1 MNKIFESKF
10 ICKNKRI
17 AFAYTENN
25 EKVLIRDI
33 NFNNAFDGDTVI
45 VEIIDDEKLIG
56 KVKEI
61 VKRQENPYFGT
72 VILCKRNKYIIRLN
86 RSDLIVTTTTKK
98 INIKHG
104 DILSFN
110 IDYTTLN
117 KEDIKVN
124 VINNFGNINNSNNI
138 LNSLLYSSNISIG
151 FSRDIKKEIVEIKR
165 PNINEELKYRVDLR
179 HQKTITIDDISAK
192 DLDDAIY
199 LEKEE
204 NHYTLYV
211 SIADVSYFVKEY
223 SKLDLEAAKRGNSIY
238 LVEQVIPMLPK
249 KLSNNLCSLNP
260 DEDKLTFTV
269 KLKYDLSG
277 KLIESDFFKSVI
289 KSHHRLNYNDV
300 NNMFENNDKS
310 FLMLWDMLELSKIL
324 RKQKNKKGM
333 INFNIPE
340 IKLILDENGEI
351 KEIKKR
357 TTGLSQ
363 ELIEDFMVA
372 ANEAVAEYLHWQN
385 IPAIYRIHEAP
396 EIDVLRNL
404 NQKLNIL
411 GYNINNIMDIHPGK
425 IAKIIDK
432 SSNDEN
438 SYLIHK
444 TILQSMKRAKY
455 MSENKG
461 HFGLALD
468 NYLHFTSPIRRYSD
482 LIVHRM
488 LQFTLTNKKLSTK
501 YIDMKKD
508 EYKMVAEHISKTER
522 IAERLE
528 KDSIKLK
535 LLDYMKK
542 HLNEIFDARI
552 SGIIRGKLFL
562 QLDNLIETVFYDNYS
577 DRYTIDN
584 TLLIDNKGN
593 KFNIGD
599 KVKIKIIKLDY
610 ERIEIISEVL

>member
-17 AFAYTENN
+17 AFAYTDNN

-45 VEIIDDEKLIG
+45 VEITDNERLIG
-56 KVKEI
+56 KVNKI
-61 VKRQENPYFGT
+61 VKRQDSPYFGN

-117 KEDIKVN
+117 KDDIKVN
-124 VINNFGNINNSNNI
+124 ILNNFGNINNSDNI
-138 LNSLLYSSNISIG
+138 LNSLLDASNISKG
-151 FSRDIKKEIVEIKR
+151 FLNEIKKEVVEIRR
-165 PNINEELKYRVDLR
+165 PNVSEELKYRVDLR

-204 NHYTLYV
+204 NHYILYV

-223 SKLDLEAAKRGNSIY
+223 SKLDFEAAKRGNSIY
-238 LVEQVIPMLPK
+238 LAEQVIPMLPK

-269 KLKYDLSG
+269 KLKYDLNG
-277 KLIESDFFKSVI
+277 KLIESDFFKSII
-289 KSHHRLNYNDV
+289 KSHHRLNYTDV
-300 NNMFENNDKS
+300 NKMFDNNDKS
-310 FLMLWDMLELSKIL
+310 YPILWDMLELSKLL

-340 IKLILDENGEI
+340 IKLILDENGDI
-351 KEIKKR
+351 KEISKR
-357 TTGLSQ
+357 ISGLSQ
-363 ELIEDFMVA
+363 ELIENFMVA

-385 IPAIYRIHEAP
+385 IPAIYRVHEAP
-396 EIDVLRNL
+396 EIDTLRSL
-404 NQKLNIL
+404 NKKLNIL
-411 GYNINNIMDIHPGK
+411 GYNINNVMDIHPGK

-444 TILQSMKRAKY
+444 TVLQAMKRAKY
-455 MSENKG
+455 MNENKG

-488 LQFTLTNKKLSTK
+488 LQFTLNNKKISTK
-501 YIDMKKD
+501 YIDKKKE
-508 EYKMVAEHISKTER
+508 EYKLIAEHISKTER
-522 IAERLE
+522 VAERLE

-542 HLNEIFDARI
+542 HLNEVFEARI
-552 SGIIRGKLFL
+552 SGIIRGKIFL
-562 QLDNLIETVFYDNYS
+562 QLDNLIETVFYDNISSKYI
-577 DRYTIDN
+577 IDDA
-584 TLLIDNKGN
+584 LLIDNKGN

>member
-25 EKVLIRDI
+25 EKILIRNL

-56 KVKEI
+56 KVNEI
-61 VKRQENPYFGT
+61 IKRQDKPYFGH

-86 RSDLIVTTTTKK
+86 RSDLIVTASTNSIK
-98 INIKHG
+98 IKNG

-110 IDYTTLN
+110 INYNTL
-117 KEDIKVN
+117 KDDIKVN
-124 VINNFGNINNSNNI
+124 IINNFGNINNSNDI
-138 LNSLLYSSNISIG
+138 LNSLLYSSNVPIG
-151 FSRDIKKEIVEIKR
+151 FSSDIKKEAIEIKR
-165 PNINEELKYRVDLR
+165 PNIDEELKYRIDLR
-179 HQKTITIDDISAK
+179 TQNTITIDDITAK

-199 LEKEE
+199 LEKEG
-204 NHYTLYV
+204 NYYTLYV

-223 SKLDLEAAKRGNSIY
+223 SKIDLEAAKRGNSIY
-238 LVEQVIPMLPK
+238 LAEQVIPMLPK

-269 KLKYDLSG
+269 KIKYDLNG

-289 KSHHRLNYNDV
+289 KSHHRLNYNEV
-300 NNMFENNDKS
+300 NEMFENNDKT
-310 FLMLWDMLELSKIL
+310 FPMLWDMLELSKIL
-324 RKQKNKKGM
+324 RKQKNQKGM

-340 IKLILDENGEI
+340 IKLILNENGEI
-351 KEIKKR
+351 EEISKR
-357 TTGLSQ
+357 ISGLSQ

-372 ANEAVAEYLHWQN
+372 ANEAVAEYLYWQN
-385 IPAIYRIHEAP
+385 SPAIYRIHEAP

-411 GYNINNIMDIHPGK
+411 GYNINNITDIHPGK
-425 IAKIIDK
+425 VSKIIDK
-432 SSNDEN
+432 SFNDEN

-444 TILQSMKRAKY
+444 TILQAMKRAKY
-455 MSENKG
+455 MNENKG

-488 LQFTLTNKKLSTK
+488 LHFTLTNKKLSTK
-501 YIDMKKD
+501 YIDIKKE
-508 EYKMVAEHISKTER
+508 EYKMIAEHISKTER
-522 IAERLE
+522 IAEKLE

-542 HLNEIFDARI
+542 HLNEVFEARI
-552 SGIIRGKLFL
+552 SGIIRGKLFF
-562 QLDNLIETVFYDNYS
+562 QLDNLIETVFYDNIS
-577 DRYTIDN
+577 DKYIIDN
-584 TLLIDNKGN
+584 NLLIDNKGN

-599 KVKIKIIKLDY
+599 KMKIKIIKLDY

>member
-17 AFAYTENN
+17 AFAYTDNN

-45 VEIIDDEKLIG
+45 VEIIDNERLIG
-56 KVKEI
+56 KVNKI
-61 VKRQENPYFGT
+61 VKRQDSPYFGN

-117 KEDIKVN
+117 KDDIKVN
-124 VINNFGNINNSNNI
+124 ILNNFGNINNSDNI
-138 LNSLLYSSNISIG
+138 LNSLLDASNISKG
-151 FSRDIKKEIVEIKR
+151 FLNEIKKEVVEIRR
-165 PNINEELKYRVDLR
+165 PNVSEELKYRVDLR

-204 NHYTLYV
+204 NHYILYV

-223 SKLDLEAAKRGNSIY
+223 SKLDFEAAKRGNSIY
-238 LVEQVIPMLPK
+238 LAEQVIPMLPK

-269 KLKYDLSG
+269 KLKYDLNG
-277 KLIESDFFKSVI
+277 KLIESDFFKSII
-289 KSHHRLNYNDV
+289 KSHHRLNYTDV
-300 NNMFENNDKS
+300 NKMFDNNDKS
-310 FLMLWDMLELSKIL
+310 YPILWDMLELSKLL

-340 IKLILDENGEI
+340 IKLILDENGDI
-351 KEIKKR
+351 KEISKR
-357 TTGLSQ
+357 ISGLSQ
-363 ELIEDFMVA
+363 ELIENFMVA

-385 IPAIYRIHEAP
+385 IPAIYRVHEAS
-396 EIDVLRNL
+396 EIDTLRSL
-404 NQKLNIL
+404 NKKLNIL
-411 GYNINNIMDIHPGK
+411 GYNINNVMDIHPGK

-444 TILQSMKRAKY
+444 TVLQAMKRAKY
-455 MSENKG
+455 MNENKG

-488 LQFTLTNKKLSTK
+488 LQFTLNNKKISTK
-501 YIDMKKD
+501 YIDKKKE
-508 EYKMVAEHISKTER
+508 EYKLIAEHISKTER
-522 IAERLE
+522 VAERLE

-542 HLNEIFDARI
+542 HLNEVFEARI
-552 SGIIRGKLFL
+552 SGIIRGKIFL
-562 QLDNLIETVFYDNYS
+562 QLDNLIETVFYDNISSKYI
-577 DRYTIDN
+577 IDDA
-584 TLLIDNKGN
+584 LLIDNKGN